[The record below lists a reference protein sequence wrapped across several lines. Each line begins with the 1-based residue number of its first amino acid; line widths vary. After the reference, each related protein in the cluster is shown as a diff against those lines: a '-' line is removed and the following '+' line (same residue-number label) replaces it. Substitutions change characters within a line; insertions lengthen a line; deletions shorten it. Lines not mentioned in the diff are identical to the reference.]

1 MKSFFT
7 VLELFLS
14 LFTIGITLRL
24 GARFADSG
32 INNIKEMFKDIK
44 EIICKRS
51 RRHPKN

>member
-7 VLELFLS
+7 VLELFLT

-32 INNIKEMFKDIK
+32 ITNIKEIFKDIK
-44 EIICKRS
+44 EIICKHS
-51 RRHPKN
+51 RGRRKS

>member
-7 VLELFLS
+7 VLELFLT

-32 INNIKEMFKDIK
+32 ITNIKQLFKDIK
-44 EIICKRS
+44 EIICKHS
-51 RRHPKN
+51 RKHPKN